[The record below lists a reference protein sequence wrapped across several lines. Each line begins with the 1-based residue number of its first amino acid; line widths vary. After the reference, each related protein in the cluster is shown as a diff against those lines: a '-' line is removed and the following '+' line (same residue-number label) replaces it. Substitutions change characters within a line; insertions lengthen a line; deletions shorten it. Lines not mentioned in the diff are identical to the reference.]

1 MEDRLD
7 LVEVA
12 VDPMHGVVLTDVF
25 PEVDQPLRHDL
36 QAELLEHLTPDGVP
50 QGLAVILA
58 ATGQDKELALFGPD
72 ADRQDLIAP
81 QDNRT
86 RGRPDARGCTA

>member
-1 MEDRLD
+1 VEDRLD

-25 PEVDQPLRHDL
+25 AQVEEALRHDL
-36 QAELLEHLTPDGVP
+36 QAELLKHLTPDGIP
-50 QGLAVILA
+50 QGLAVILT

-72 ADRQDLIAP
+72 ADRQNLIAP
-81 QDNRT
+81 QDDRT